1 MDIDISKGG
10 DQFLITW
17 KSLDQVYMLK
27 NMTEVTDTEYWYA
40 F

>member
-27 NMTEVTDTEYWYA
+27 NMIEVTDTEYWYA